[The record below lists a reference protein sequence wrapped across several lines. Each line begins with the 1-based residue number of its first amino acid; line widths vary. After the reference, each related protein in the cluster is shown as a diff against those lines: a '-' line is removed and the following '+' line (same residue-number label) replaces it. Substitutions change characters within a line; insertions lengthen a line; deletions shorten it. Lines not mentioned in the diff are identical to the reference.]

1 MYDVTVYHFSRQ
13 ELEEKDQDFFEDLT
27 KNEGWVEDIED
38 IEMALGSREDCIE
51 GQEFRLPVS
60 ALDILEMKWEGR
72 FDSGIC
78 MCSAI
83 YYFSPECIESV
94 CRDLSDHGTREAAL
108 LAEYLRDIPDTEIV
122 VIEI

>member
-60 ALDILEMKWEGR
+60 ALDILETKWEER
-72 FDSGIC
+72 FDKGIC
-78 MCSAI
+78 LAPAI